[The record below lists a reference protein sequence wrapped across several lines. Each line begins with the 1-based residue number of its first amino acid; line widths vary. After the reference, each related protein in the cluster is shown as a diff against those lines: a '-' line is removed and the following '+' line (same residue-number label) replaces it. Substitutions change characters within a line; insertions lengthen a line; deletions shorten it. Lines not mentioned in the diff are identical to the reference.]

1 MFSSTAEYA
10 LRAVA
15 YLATHGEGLVS
26 SQTIAEHT
34 KVPPGYLSK
43 VLKDL
48 AQAGVVNSQRGPN
61 GGFSL
66 SGSPEALSVLAVI
79 NAVDPIQRIKTCPLG
94 IASHGTNLCRL
105 HRRLDDAIAMVERT
119 LAETSIAAMIERKAD
134 STCAF
139 PLEGSHQAITPMV
152 RGKAPGTPAKGD
164 KPRASPSKT
173 QTDVR

>member
-15 YLATHGEGLVS
+15 YLATQTERLSS

-34 KVPPGYLSK
+34 KVPAGYLSK

-66 SGSPEALSVLAVI
+66 AIPAETLSVLAVI

-94 IASHGTNLCRL
+94 IPSHGTNLCRL

-119 LAETSIAAMIERKAD
+119 LAETTILAMIDRKVS

-139 PLEGSHQAITPMV
+139 PLQPSEAVVPTVKGKAV
-152 RGKAPGTPAKGD
+152 RGRVNSGEG
-164 KPRASPSKT
+164 
-173 QTDVR
+173 VRK

>member
-10 LRAVA
+10 LRAVSF
-15 YLATHGEGLVS
+15 LATHTEGLSS
-26 SQTIAEHT
+26 SQLIAEHT

-66 SGSPEALSVLAVI
+66 AGSAESLSVLAVI

-94 IASHGTNLCRL
+94 IPSHGTNLCRL

-119 LAETSIAAMIERKAD
+119 LAETSIAAMIERKDD
-134 STCAF
+134 STCVF
-139 PLEGSHQAITPMV
+139 PLTPTSGPISPTI
-152 RGKAPGTPAKGD
+152 RGKKDADERKR
-164 KPRASPSKT
+164 K
-173 QTDVR
+173 

>member
-15 YLATHGEGLVS
+15 FLATHAEGLVS

-48 AQAGVVNSQRGPN
+48 AHAGVVNSQRGPN

-66 SGSPEALSVLAVI
+66 SGSAEALSVLAVI

-94 IASHGTNLCRL
+94 LPSHGTNLCRL

-119 LAETSIAAMIERKAD
+119 LAETTIAAMIERKSD
-134 STCAF
+134 SNCAF
-139 PLEGSHQAITPMV
+139 PLGQPPDPVTPTV
-152 RGKAPGTPAKGD
+152 RGERRGNAPAGKSTP
-164 KPRASPSKT
+164 RSPG
-173 QTDVR
+173 